1 MTPKEKAEALR
12 ALHARGRAFVI
23 PNPWDVGSARL
34 LAALGFEALATTSV
48 GLSFSRGER
57 LARVGREETL
67 AHCREIVA
75 ATDLP
80 VSADLEN
87 GFGDRPED
95 AAETIRGAIASG
107 LAGGSI
113 EDASGRADDP
123 IYDLG
128 LAVEKVRA
136 TAEAVRGQEVPF
148 QLVAR
153 AENFL
158 FGRPD
163 LADTIRRLQA
173 FQEAGADV
181 LYAPGLSTADEV
193 RAVVSSVDRPV
204 NVVMGLVPSDLTVA
218 DLDTLGVARISIGSA
233 LARRAYGAVLAA
245 GREMLEAGTFGFAL
259 EAAPLRDLE
268 AMF

>member
-1 MTPKEKAEALR
+1 LASPWRRCARRPRRSAGRKFPFSSWRGLR
-12 ALHARGRAFVI
+12 TSC
-23 PNPWDVGSARL
+23 SA
-34 LAALGFEALATTSV
+34 
-48 GLSFSRGER
+48 
-57 LARVGREETL
+57 
-67 AHCREIVA
+67 
-75 ATDLP
+75 
-80 VSADLEN
+80 
-87 GFGDRPED
+87 
-95 AAETIRGAIASG
+95 
-107 LAGGSI
+107 
-113 EDASGRADDP
+113 
-123 IYDLG
+123 
-128 LAVEKVRA
+128 
-136 TAEAVRGQEVPF
+136 
-148 QLVAR
+148 
-153 AENFL
+153 
-158 FGRPD
+158 GRPD

-204 NVVMGLVPSDLTVA
+204 NVVMGLVPSALTVA